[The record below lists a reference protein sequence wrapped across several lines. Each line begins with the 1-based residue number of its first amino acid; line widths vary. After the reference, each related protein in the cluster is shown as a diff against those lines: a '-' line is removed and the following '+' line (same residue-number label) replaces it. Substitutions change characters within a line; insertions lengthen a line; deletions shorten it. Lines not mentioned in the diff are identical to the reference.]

1 MRRWVILLLAVHSLA
16 GCVTIVQLS
25 PAPSSAKNRLLPV
38 DPETAWAALLQVIE
52 QREIP
57 ILESEKK
64 RGWLQ
69 TDFVYFRPMDFGV
82 PILQGALFM
91 GSYLDVKGGRY
102 RLAVRIKSQGGATSV
117 NIDTQLER
125 LEERRDRSPQTET
138 SYSFDSPIR
147 RGYLVR
153 VPQPSNG
160 VIEERLFQELE
171 VALAQRQAA
180 PPPASMN
187 TP

>member
-1 MRRWVILLLAVHSLA
+1 MRRWVILLLAAHALA
-16 GCVTIVQLS
+16 GCVSIIQLS
-25 PAPSSAKNRLLPV
+25 PAPPSAKSRLLPV
-38 DPETAWAALLQVIE
+38 DQETAWTALLQVIE

-82 PILQGALFM
+82 PILEGALFM
-91 GSYLDVKGGRY
+91 GSYLDVTGGRY
-102 RLAVRIKSQGGATSV
+102 RLAVRIKSQGRATSV

-125 LEERRDRSPQTET
+125 LEKRQNQNPQTEP

-160 VIEERLFQELE
+160 VIEERLFRELE
-171 VALAQRQAA
+171 VALAERQAV
-180 PPPASMN
+180 PSPATN
-187 TP
+187 TQ